1 MDTPVEGLHPAIET
15 AIGRK
20 VRRGLRSLPR
30 PVQRRLFVAALV
42 VGDVCLLTLALFLA
56 HWVRF
61 YGDAPF
67 FQENAGPQPGLYLQL
82 GLLLVPIWI
91 ALFWAYRLYDYRR
104 LLGGTQEYSAL
115 FQASGTGVIVV
126 VILQFFARDFVIA
139 RGWVALVWVL
149 AFALLDVGRFMMR
162 RVGYMARRKGLLV
175 SPALILGANEEGRLL
190 GQQMLTWP
198 TSGMTVLG
206 FLDDTLA
213 VGTRVCGNLYVL
225 GPLGSLEDKRQQY
238 GVDEVIMAASAL
250 SRETILDLFR
260 HYGTGAGVNLRLSSG
275 LFELLTTPLDVQDLA
290 YVPLIGVSKVR
301 LTGLEMLLKTALD
314 YTATTIGLLL
324 LSPVFLALALI
335 VRLDS
340 PGPILYRRRV
350 MGLNGRQFD
359 ALKFRTM
366 RVDGDAVLAA
376 NPALQ
381 ARLAREQKLKD
392 DPRITRIGHVLRK
405 FSLDELP
412 QLLNVMKGD
421 MSLVGPRMI
430 SPPELVQ
437 YGQWGMN
444 LLTVRPGLTGLWQ
457 VSGRSDITYADRVR
471 LDMHY
476 IRNYSIWLDL
486 QLIWQTIP
494 VVLGGRGAY

>member
-1 MDTPVEGLHPAIET
+1 METPIEPLHPAIET

-20 VRRGLRSLPR
+20 VRRGIRSLPR
-30 PVQRRLFVAALV
+30 RTQRRWFVAAVV
-42 VGDVCLLTLALFLA
+42 VGDVCLLALAMFLA
-56 HWVRF
+56 HWIRF
-61 YGDAPF
+61 YLDAPF
-67 FQENAGPQPGLYLQL
+67 FEDNAGPQPTLYFEL

-91 ALFWAYRLYDYRR
+91 GLFWAYRLYDYRR
-104 LLGGTQEYSAL
+104 LLGGTQEYSAI
-115 FQASGTGVIVV
+115 FQASGTGVIVLV
-126 VILQFFARDFVIA
+126 MLQFLSRDFVIA

-149 AFALLDVGRFMMR
+149 AFVLIVAGRFTLR
-162 RVGYMARRKGLLV
+162 RVGYAARRKGLLV
-175 SPALILGANEEGRLL
+175 SPTLILGANEEGRLL
-190 GQQMLTWP
+190 GQQLLTWP

-206 FLDDTLA
+206 FLDDTLP

-225 GPLGSLEDKRQQY
+225 GPLASLEDKRRQY
-238 GVDEVIMAASAL
+238 GVDELIVAASAM
-250 SRETILDLFR
+250 SRDVVLDIFR
-260 HYGTGAGVNLRLSSG
+260 HYGAGAGVNVRMSSG
-275 LFELLTTPLDVQDLA
+275 LFELLTTPLDVQELA
-290 YVPLIGVSKVR
+290 YVPLIGVSKAR
-301 LTGLEMLLKTALD
+301 LTGLEVLLKTALD

-324 LSPVFLALALI
+324 LSPLFLALALI

-350 MGLNGRQFD
+350 MGMNGRQFD

-366 RVDGDAVLAA
+366 RVDGDAILAA
-376 NPALQ
+376 HPALR

-392 DPRITRIGHVLRK
+392 DPRITRVGGALRK

-412 QLLNVMKGD
+412 QLLNVLKGD

-430 SPPELVQ
+430 SPPELAQ

-457 VSGRSDITYADRVR
+457 VSGRSDISYADRVR

-494 VVLGGRGAY
+494 VVFGGRGAY